1 MLSFSAQQIA
11 LMIQGTIEGNAAV
24 TVHQFGKIETA
35 QAGEISFLANP
46 KYEDFL
52 YQTKASI
59 VIINESLELKKPIS
73 ATLIRVADAYAGF
86 ATLLTKYQAL
96 KSQNLTGIQTPSFI
110 APSAKLGKDHFV
122 AAFAYVGEAVQIG
135 EQVKIFSNVVIGD
148 NVVIGNNV
156 VLHPGVIIY
165 ADCIL
170 GNNITIHAGAV
181 IGSDGFGFVPNADGT
196 YQKIPQLGNVL
207 IEDDVEI
214 GANTTIDRATM
225 GSTII
230 KKGVKLDNL
239 IQIAHNVE
247 VGQHTVIAAQVG
259 LSGSTKVG
267 KGVMMG
273 GQSGTAGHL
282 TIADGVKVAARSG
295 ITKTIDKANTT
306 ITGFPASEQSSALRA
321 QIHLKN
327 LPNLE
332 KRVKELEILVK
343 QLSEK
348 GKSA

>member
-11 LMIQGTIEGNAAV
+11 LMIQGKIEGDAAV
-24 TVHQFGKIETA
+24 TVNQFAKIESA
-35 QAGEISFLANP
+35 LVGEISFLANP

-52 YQTKASI
+52 YQSKASI
-59 VIINESLELKKPIS
+59 IIVNESLELKKPVS
-73 ATLIRVADAYAGF
+73 TTLIRVPDAYAAF
-86 ATLLTKYQAL
+86 ATLLTKYQEL
-96 KSQNLTGIQTPSFI
+96 KTQNLTGIQTPSFI
-110 APSAKLGKDHFV
+110 APSVKLGKDHFV
-122 AAFAYVGEAVQIG
+122 AAFAYLGEGVKIG
-135 EQVKIFSNVVIGD
+135 DQVKIFPNVMIGD
-148 NVVIGNNV
+148 NVLIGNNV
-156 VLHPGVIIY
+156 ILHPGVIIY

-170 GNNITIHAGAV
+170 GNNIIIHAGAV
-181 IGSDGFGFVPNADGT
+181 IGSDGFGFAPTAEGS
-196 YQKIPQLGNVL
+196 YQKVPQLGNVL

-214 GANTTIDRATM
+214 GANTTIDRATI

-239 IQIAHNVE
+239 VQIAHNVE

-273 GQSGTAGHL
+273 GQSGAAGHL

-295 ITKTIDKANTT
+295 ITKTIDKANAT
-306 ITGFPASEQSSALRA
+306 ITGFPAAEHSTALRA

-343 QLSEK
+343 QLSQK
-348 GKSA
+348 G